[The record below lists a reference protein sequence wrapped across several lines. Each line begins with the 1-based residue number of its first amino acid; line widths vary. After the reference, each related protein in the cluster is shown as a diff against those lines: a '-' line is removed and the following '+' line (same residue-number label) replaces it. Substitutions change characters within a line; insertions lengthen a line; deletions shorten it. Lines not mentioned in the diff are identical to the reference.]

1 MRRNAPLPR
10 SRVNSPD
17 RPSLKRV
24 LTVLAATLMASSVVI
39 VATPASAQG
48 NDSREL
54 AAQVDRIVARRA
66 DLGEKI
72 SVLEERANLAKA
84 ELVDIEARS
93 KVTEADVSSA
103 EKSMKDAQGQVKRY
117 AVRAFT
123 GGLGTGNASAQ
134 DNPTDA
140 IRSRTLLATAQGNR
154 EQAVEEVRAAR
165 SDLSSKQE
173 LLDETAVAK
182 ATARERIESS
192 RAEMKTVEGELAA
205 SEAQVKGDLAEAL
218 EREERQRCEAE
229 RAEAERRQ
237 AEAEAQAQAESQA
250 EADAQVQA
258 QAETAAGAGETA
270 AGESAETEDGESAAS
285 SSGDGSG
292 SAADTSPAPT
302 PTAKAK
308 AKPKAGSAAK
318 ASPTSKSSAP
328 KRAGAARAVAPAP
341 KPTAAPTTRAPR
353 PTTTRPTAP
362 PPTTP
367 RPVAPPPPPPP
378 PPPPSSSGQRAVQ
391 AALSMR
397 GTPYRWGGQS
407 PGGFDCSGLVL
418 WAYAQAG
425 RGGLPHSS
433 RMQVAMGRRISVG
446 ELVPGDLV
454 AYGSP
459 VHHIGIYIGG
469 GQYVHAPRTGDVV
482 KVASIYRF
490 NGTPIAV
497 RI

>member
-173 LLDETAVAK
+173 LLDETRDVVDAM
-182 ATARERIESS
+182 S
-192 RAEMKTVEGELAA
+192 
-205 SEAQVKGDLAEAL
+205 
-218 EREERQRCEAE
+218 
-229 RAEAERRQ
+229 
-237 AEAEAQAQAESQA
+237 
-250 EADAQVQA
+250 ADA
-258 QAETAAGAGETA
+258 
-270 AGESAETEDGESAAS
+270 SA
-285 SSGDGSG
+285 
-292 SAADTSPAPT
+292 
-302 PTAKAK
+302 
-308 AKPKAGSAAK
+308 
-318 ASPTSKSSAP
+318 
-328 KRAGAARAVAPAP
+328 
-341 KPTAAPTTRAPR
+341 
-353 PTTTRPTAP
+353 
-362 PPTTP
+362 
-367 RPVAPPPPPPP
+367 
-378 PPPPSSSGQRAVQ
+378 
-391 AALSMR
+391 
-397 GTPYRWGGQS
+397 
-407 PGGFDCSGLVL
+407 
-418 WAYAQAG
+418 
-425 RGGLPHSS
+425 
-433 RMQVAMGRRISVG
+433 
-446 ELVPGDLV
+446 
-454 AYGSP
+454 
-459 VHHIGIYIGG
+459 
-469 GQYVHAPRTGDVV
+469 
-482 KVASIYRF
+482 
-490 NGTPIAV
+490 
-497 RI
+497 